1 MIEIKPYIRKSLL
14 AKLAN
19 VTYMGVTIP
28 FDDENLTKSPAE
40 LPIGNAMGVQAW
52 VLLRNQN
59 VQDDSAKCSVAQ
71 NTQIQLDVIT
81 QFPNGDGQNT
91 GNYAHADLISSE
103 ILQILFPY
111 APNLIDLHI
120 EEAQIWGGNLVSSR
134 HILEQHAEARIYRN
148 ILNLNIG
155 VKQYNLS
162 T

>member
-1 MIEIKPYIRKSLL
+1 MIEIKPYIRKALL
-14 AKLAN
+14 TKLNN
-19 VTYMGVTIP
+19 VTYLGVVIP
-28 FDDENLTKSPAE
+28 FDDENLTKPPAE

-59 VQDDSAKCSVAQ
+59 VQDDSAKCSVSQ
-71 NTQIQLDVIT
+71 NTQIQIDVIT
-81 QFPNGDGQNT
+81 QFPNGGGQNT

-111 APNLIDLHI
+111 APNVIDLHI
-120 EEAQIWGGNLVSSR
+120 EEAQIWGGSLTGSR
-134 HILEQHAEARIYRN
+134 HILEQHAEGRIYRN
-148 ILNLNIG
+148 VLNLNIG